1 MYQLRK
7 ANSTP
12 VMKKRLTINNVNAM
26 DTAAAAQGKDPA
38 GPFPARAALAGR
50 EEKG

>member
-7 ANSTP
+7 AISTP
-12 VMKKRLTINNVNAM
+12 MMKKQLTSNNVNAM
-26 DTAAAAQGKDPA
+26 DTAAVARENLLQTVLGKVRHLPV
-38 GPFPARAALAGR
+38 R